1 MRGCCVVAGI
11 LHHCTPSAGHLPF
24 DQARTS
30 GGKLCK
36 DASSGPWPSLPPS
49 ELWSVHHTPRPKT
62 TPTKTSPA
70 MQLVA
75 STQGKHRP
83 DEWSTSGQ
91 QCGRRR
97 SSTRGQRKS
106 TLPIVGAHGGASFH
120 QQLRVSSG
128 QRPRATATVVDLT
141 SASCLTT
148 ALRRMV
154 VASKNGTSSQEGNVW
169 HAACQTADGICR
181 SCRS

>member
-128 QRPRATATVVDLT
+128 QRPRAAGLPTYRYPLQLARAWASTRDPVRKT
-141 SASCLTT
+141 SLSA
-148 ALRRMV
+148 
-154 VASKNGTSSQEGNVW
+154 
-169 HAACQTADGICR
+169 
-181 SCRS
+181 

>member
-128 QRPRATATVVDLT
+128 QRPREFDPNEHKVFLGRVV
-141 SASCLTT
+141 SCGNCGEIGRRVRW
-148 ALRRMV
+148 AFRLRLCFR
-154 VASKNGTSSQEGNVW
+154 
-169 HAACQTADGICR
+169 
-181 SCRS
+181 